1 MTVGHLLDRF
11 SGSTVTMTVYGS
23 DPDLGHLDRLESD
36 RITVACRALPAPDS
50 EAFVVVRQA
59 DRFTGT
65 VRLDVL
71 QEFLSES
78 GSQQRT
84 RPIPSP
90 DEDVQLLLSSLTNTV
105 LPSLGRAPLLATAH
119 EFEDRA
125 YRVGRGTLRVSFQSL
140 STFRAQV
147 DRYRTLAA
155 DTDLDIH
162 IYGRDDWDP
171 PAIPGVTVHAISDTE
186 FARLWLLAF
195 DGAGDATDK
204 CALVAEETDP
214 GQYRG
219 FWTYDPPAVDDI
231 IATVAS
237 SL

>member
-1 MTVGHLLDRF
+1 MTVRQLLDRF
-11 SGSTVTMTVYGS
+11 AGSAVTMTVYGS
-23 DPDLGHLDRLESD
+23 EPDPDLVDRLESQ
-36 RITVACRALPAPDS
+36 RIAVDWQALPAPDS
-50 EAFVVVRQA
+50 ESFVVVRQSGQFA
-59 DRFTGT
+59 GT

-71 QEFLSES
+71 RGFLFES
-78 GSQQRT
+78 GVAQRT
-84 RPIPSP
+84 RPVPSP

-105 LPSLGRAPLLATAH
+105 LPSLERGPLLATAH

-125 YRVGRGTLRVSFQSL
+125 YRIGRGTLRVSFQSL

-147 DRYRTLAA
+147 DRYQTLAA
-155 DTDLDIH
+155 DTELDIH

-171 PAIPGVTVHAISDTE
+171 PAIPGVTVHAISDDE

-195 DGAGDATDK
+195 DGNENAADK

-219 FWTYDPPAVDDI
+219 FWTYDSPAVDEI
-231 IATVAS
+231 LASVATS
-237 SL
+237 F